1 MSVSETISPILNR
14 LSAPRK
20 ARNVCINVTYMAFLS
35 FCLLPDAAKAT
46 PSWETF
52 WETAEIV
59 TQFRSVSTLHSRPD
73 AIHRYKDE
81 TWQRI
86 KHGRS
91 ENIAELGDLLDT
103 ALLLHQALPESGFAS
118 QRALNRLALYQAK
131 ARAFGTVRFLKNI
144 RHRLG
149 RPPLTQTE
157 VPGNLVR
164 DLGLPAFCRQAQAP
178 RRK

>member
-1 MSVSETISPILNR
+1 MTREKLQACYELAFYPPR
-14 LSAPRK
+14 L
-20 ARNVCINVTYMAFLS
+20 
-35 FCLLPDAAKAT
+35 
-46 PSWETF
+46 
-52 WETAEIV
+52 
-59 TQFRSVSTLHSRPD
+59 
-73 AIHRYKDE
+73 DE
-81 TWQRI
+81 AWQGI

-144 RHRLG
+144 RQRLG

-164 DLGLPAFCRQAQAP
+164 DLGLPAFSRRAQSPRGLSRGPQALAP
-178 RRK
+178 SGYMPVSK

>member
-1 MSVSETISPILNR
+1 MMTREKLQSCYELAFYPPR
-14 LSAPRK
+14 L
-20 ARNVCINVTYMAFLS
+20 
-35 FCLLPDAAKAT
+35 
-46 PSWETF
+46 
-52 WETAEIV
+52 
-59 TQFRSVSTLHSRPD
+59 
-73 AIHRYKDE
+73 DE
-81 TWQRI
+81 AWQRI

-144 RHRLG
+144 RQRLG

-164 DLGLPAFCRQAQAP
+164 DLGLPAFCRQAQSSPQRIRVAGQGN
-178 RRK
+178 